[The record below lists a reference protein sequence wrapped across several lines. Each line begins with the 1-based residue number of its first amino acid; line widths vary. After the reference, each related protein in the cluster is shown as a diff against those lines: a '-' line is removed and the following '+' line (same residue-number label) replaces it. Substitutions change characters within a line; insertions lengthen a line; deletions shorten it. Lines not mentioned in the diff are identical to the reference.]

1 MTNIKKIAK
10 LAGVSVSTVSKALN
24 GYEDIKEET
33 KRKVLEIAKEM
44 DYVPNFMA
52 RGLITKSTKTIGVFF
67 GDQTNSGF
75 ESPFLVDYFSSIKN
89 VVGEAGYDLLIF
101 SNQKRDTSSY
111 KVMCY
116 EKGVDGVILI
126 LTGNKRT
133 DEKIH
138 ELHEAF
144 PTVYIDSL
152 PQASLKVNFVESDN
166 EAGAWDATEHL
177 VKLGHRNILKIAGD
191 TIAKGSYDRI
201 EGYKKACQ
209 HYGLSVKD
217 NWIQYGKY
225 SREEAARLTK
235 ETFSQE
241 TDFTA
246 VFASSDLMA
255 YGVIDA
261 LKELGKRVPEDVSV
275 VGFDD
280 IDSAQYFNPPLTT
293 IHQKRLQMGETA
305 SKILLDIIQDND
317 GTTRHIR
324 IPTQLIGRGSSAA
337 PKV

>member
-33 KRKVLEIAKEM
+33 KKKILEIAKEM

-52 RGLITKSTKTIGVFF
+52 RGLITKSTKTVGVFF

-75 ESPFLVDYFSSIKN
+75 DSPFLVDYFSSIKN
-89 VVGEAGYDLLIF
+89 VLGEAGYDLLIF

-111 KVMCY
+111 KSMCH

-152 PQASLKVNFVESDN
+152 PQASMKVNFVESDN

-177 VKLGHRNILKIAGD
+177 IKLGHRSILKIAGD
-191 TIAKGSYDRI
+191 TIAKGSFDRI
-201 EGYKKACQ
+201 EGFKKACQ
-209 HYGLSVKD
+209 HYGLSAQD

-235 ETFSQE
+235 EIFSQE
-241 TDFTA
+241 TEFTA

-255 YGVIDA
+255 FGVIDA

-280 IDSAQYFNPPLTT
+280 IDSAQYFHPPLTT
-293 IHQKRLQMGETA
+293 VHQKRLQMGETA
-305 SKILLDIIQDND
+305 SKILIEIMQDND
-317 GTTRHIR
+317 GTIRHMK
-324 IPTQLIGRGSSAA
+324 IPTKLIVRGSSAIS
-337 PKV
+337 KQ